1 MHEKGKLLGKSGEHT
16 RRKAIAIRY
25 DAKSDKA
32 PRLVA
37 KGEGLVAEKII
48 EIAAANDVK
57 IHQDPAMVAIL
68 ANLNVNTFVPE
79 EIYQAVAEILAF
91 VYRLDQKI
99 SNQV

>member
-1 MHEKGKLLGKSGEHT
+1 MHEKGKPIEKSGEHT
-16 RRKAIAIRY
+16 RRKSIAIRY
-25 DAKSDKA
+25 DAKSDEA

-48 EIAAANDVK
+48 EIAAANDVH

-68 ANLNVNTFVPE
+68 AKLNVNTFVPE
-79 EIYQAVAEILAF
+79 ELYQAVAEILAF
-91 VYRLDQKI
+91 IYRLDQKL